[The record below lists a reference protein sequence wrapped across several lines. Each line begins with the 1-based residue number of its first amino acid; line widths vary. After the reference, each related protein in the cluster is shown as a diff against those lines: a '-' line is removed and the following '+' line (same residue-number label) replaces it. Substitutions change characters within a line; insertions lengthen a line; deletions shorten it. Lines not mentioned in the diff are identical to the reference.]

1 MSHTF
6 HRHFLNDCDNM
17 SQVLEFVYL
26 TYENGLSDS
35 ILTKLSR
42 PVIINEREEWSVA
55 LKEITLSTTSTT
67 VEEVYLNLNVIN
79 EVYVNDTTAP
89 ILRRIP
95 KADFGDDVRYDD
107 PFYIPLNLKY
117 FDTLEINIRNEKGRQ
132 VSLENVMVKGT
143 LHFRKITSWQS

>member
-1 MSHTF
+1 
-6 HRHFLNDCDNM
+6 M
-17 SQVLEFVYL
+17 SQVLEFVYF
-26 TYENGLSDS
+26 TYENGLSNS
-35 ILTKLSR
+35 ILRKLSR

-55 LKEITLSTTSTT
+55 LKEITLSTTSTS
-67 VEEVYLNLNVIN
+67 VEEVYLNLNVVN
-79 EVYVNDTTAP
+79 EVYVNGTTAP

-95 KADFGDDVRYDD
+95 KADFGVDVRYDD